1 MKVVGNS
8 LSLRREQGF
17 QVYEL
22 SNQEIAVSVVPEL
35 GAKIISL
42 RNRRTGRE
50 WMWHPPGGLKLFRNS
65 SGDPFFKSPLA
76 GLDEC
81 LPTIE
86 PCVWNGRKL
95 PDHGEAWS
103 AAWRVNEALWAN
115 GILKTEVDLKL
126 SPFRFERTLELQG
139 NEIQLS
145 YELTNRGARDESFL
159 WSLHPLLRLQLGD
172 ALNLPESTRALIPV
186 EQMEIANLNLAE
198 ERCAKTFAGPLSEGF
213 VELENHLSGDRLAFE
228 WNPAENGTLGIWL
241 TRGGWH
247 GHHHLALEPTNGAAD
262 SLSHAAGRANCG
274 RVRAGGSNT
283 WQLKITIG

>member
-1 MKVVGNS
+1 
-8 LSLRREQGF
+8 
-17 QVYEL
+17 
-22 SNQEIAVSVVPEL
+22 VVPEL

-42 RNRRTGRE
+42 RSRRTGRE
-50 WMWHPPGGLKLFRNS
+50 WMWHPPGGLKLFRNP

-76 GLDEC
+76 GMDEC

-103 AAWRVNEALWAN
+103 AAWCVNEELWAN
-115 GILKTEVDLKL
+115 GILKTEVELKL

-145 YELTNRGARDESFL
+145 YELTNRGTQDESFL
-159 WSLHPLLRLQLGD
+159 WSLHPLLRWQPGD
-172 ALNLPESTRALIPV
+172 ALNLPESTRERISAAEIGIADLI
-186 EQMEIANLNLAE
+186 LAE
-198 ERCAKTFAGPLSEGF
+198 GLCAKIFAAPLTDGF
-213 VELENHLSGDRLAFE
+213 VELENRNSGDRLAFE

-247 GHHHLALEPTNGAAD
+247 GHHHLALEPTNSDTD
-262 SLSHAAGRANCG
+262 SLSIAAGRARCG
-274 RVRAGGSNT
+274 VVRAGGSNS